1 MIDSSR
7 YFSIFFLLTRS
18 AKADTFL
25 SFLLSTISLTLILNG
40 FVDEVERIKIWGNE
54 YFIFIKKS

>member
-1 MIDSSR
+1 MIDSIG
-7 YFSIFFLLTRS
+7 IFLFFDSATS

-40 FVDEVERIKIWGNE
+40 FVDEVENLKFGEMNIL
-54 YFIFIKKS
+54 SL